1 MNAEEGFAP
10 AAVTP
15 DVAELIENAVAAED
29 PVDAVSAPQRRNKPV
44 VVLVGPPGAGK
55 STIGRRLSSALHIEL
70 VDSDALIEDLEG
82 KSCGEVFSALG
93 EPAFRELEAEQ
104 VAKALETRGVV
115 SLGGGAI
122 LTDATREMLKNHTVV
137 WVDVSPEEGAK
148 RTAAEA
154 TRPVLAA
161 ANPVEHY
168 RQLVEMRKPFYK
180 EVSKFRART
189 DHKSPQKVVADI
201 LGFLETG
208 A

>member
-1 MNAEEGFAP
+1 MIAEERFAT
-10 AAVTP
+10 AASAP
-15 DVAELIENAVAAED
+15 EAAELTENAVVAED
-29 PVDAVSAPQRRNKPV
+29 PAEAAVAPKRRRKPV

-55 STIGRRLSSALHIEL
+55 STIGRRLSSALHTEL
-70 VDSDALIEDLEG
+70 VDSDALIEESEG
-82 KSCGEVFSALG
+82 KNCGEVFSTLG

-104 VAKALETRGVV
+104 VAKALESRGVV
-115 SLGGGAI
+115 SLGGGAV
-122 LTDATREMLKNHTVV
+122 LTDSTREKLKNHTVV

-161 ANPVEHY
+161 ADPVEHY
-168 RQLVEMRKPFYK
+168 RQLVEKRKPLYK

-189 DHKSPQKVVADI
+189 DNKSPQKVVADI

-208 A
+208 V